1 MNGYGYGA
9 NMFNPYLNMGIPYSS
24 APVQS
29 QIVKVNG
36 ANGANAY
43 NLAPNSTALLLDESA
58 SIVWLVQT
66 DGAGYKTVSAYDI
79 APHVSQQEQ
88 AAQNLEMRVKR
99 LEELINEQSHL
110 SGNAGGDDKKRAEQ
124 PENKQPSAAV

>member
-9 NMFNPYLNMGIPYSS
+9 NMYNPYLNIGGSYSN

-29 QIVKVNG
+29 QIVRVNS

-43 NLAPNSTALLLDESA
+43 SLAPNSTALLLDESA
-58 SIVWLVQT
+58 PIVWLVQT

-110 SGNAGGDDKKRAEQ
+110 SGNARSNDKKRTEQ
-124 PENKQPSAAV
+124 PENKQPSTAV